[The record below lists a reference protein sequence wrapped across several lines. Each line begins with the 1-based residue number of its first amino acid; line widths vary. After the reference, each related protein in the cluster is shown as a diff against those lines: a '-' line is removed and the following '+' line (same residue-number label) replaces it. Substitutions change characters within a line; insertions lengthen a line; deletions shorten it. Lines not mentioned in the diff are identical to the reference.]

1 MKPITGWRQ
10 INAKGQ
16 LVVRGVAYS
25 DEVTK
30 ARAGTKVHLSERR
43 DPTDESRLIG
53 FSVYVSDAAGAF
65 LTQFDLK
72 SR

>member
-1 MKPITGWRQ
+1 MRSLTGWRQ
-10 INAKGQ
+10 VNAKGQ
-16 LVVRGVAYS
+16 IVMRGVPYS

-30 ARAGTKVHLSERR
+30 ARAGTKVFTSERR
-43 DPTDESRLIG
+43 DPTDESRVIG
-53 FSVYVSDAAGAF
+53 FSVYISDAAGAF